1 MFRDT
6 KEELDRLEAELL
18 SEDEE
23 EEIYEDAGE
32 EPEEL
37 LDENQLDSLLQDTQR
52 IGPVD
57 GTVIYKN
64 YSNGYKAY
72 NSDKT
77 DLDPEELSQEI
88 LKPQRD
94 PVVTGLTAL
103 ALFLLVAILGVL
115 AYVLLSFWGIL

>member
-18 SEDEE
+18 SQDEE
-23 EEIYEDAGE
+23 EEVCQDTQED
-32 EPEEL
+32 PEEL
-37 LDENQLDSLLQDTQR
+37 LDEDQLDSLLQDTQKF
-52 IGPVD
+52 GPVS
-57 GTVIYKN
+57 GTGIYKN

-77 DLDPEELSQEI
+77 DLDPEALSQEL

-103 ALFLLVAILGVL
+103 ALFLLAAILGVL
-115 AYVLLSFWGIL
+115 AYVLLTVWGIL